1 MSLERQPILRYGGPT
16 TKPSLSD
23 GTITVET
30 SCGGSSVRQATTTN
44 PEMGVPLFVMK
55 DFEPSIVQAPSARR
69 AVVRRA
75 RTSEPP
81 EGSVSPKLPRISPA
95 ATRGSHRCFC
105 SSVPCRAIMP
115 PARPEVTD
123 RVTATLEST
132 RPSSSIT
139 RAHVTASAPSPP

>member
-1 MSLERQPILRYGGPT
+1 M
-16 TKPSLSD
+16 
-23 GTITVET
+23 
-30 SCGGSSVRQATTTN
+30 RQATTTN
-44 PEMGVPLFVMK
+44 PEIGVPLFVMK

-115 PARPEVTD
+115 PARPEVTE